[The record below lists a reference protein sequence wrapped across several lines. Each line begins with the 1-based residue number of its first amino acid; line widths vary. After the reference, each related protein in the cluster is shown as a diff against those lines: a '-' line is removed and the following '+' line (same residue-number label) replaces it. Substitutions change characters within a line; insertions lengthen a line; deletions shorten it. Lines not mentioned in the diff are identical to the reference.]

1 MNESSQASASARSKL
16 KRTIEIVVAIGLMI
30 ISGFVGAMI
39 ADFYGGVKEA
49 IATQP
54 YIAVVMSQRSVD
66 FPIPSEFLVGFQ

>member
-39 ADFYGGVKEA
+39 ADFYGGVK
-49 IATQP
+49 
-54 YIAVVMSQRSVD
+54 
-66 FPIPSEFLVGFQ
+66 